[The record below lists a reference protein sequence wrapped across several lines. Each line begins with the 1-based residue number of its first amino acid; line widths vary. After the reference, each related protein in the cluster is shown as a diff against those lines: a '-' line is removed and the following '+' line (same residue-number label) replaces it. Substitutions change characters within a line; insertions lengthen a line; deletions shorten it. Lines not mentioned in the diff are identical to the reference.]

1 MSMSVGSLLDNSDP
15 RNGGKA
21 ITNQGLVDG
30 GGGGINPG
38 GADKKAAAQSR
49 APKAHFTQNDCARLI
64 YARTILDHHYDQR
77 INSAQTK
84 MQFVVEKYNDG
95 FEVLAKFVDGAA
107 NDIHFDPWFVHMSQ
121 RNGWVKHFLQKI
133 KIWTVVESAFV

>member
-1 MSMSVGSLLDNSDP
+1 MDNSDL
-15 RNGGKA
+15 RNDGKA

-30 GGGGINPG
+30 GGGQINPG
-38 GADKKAAAQSR
+38 AAVKKAASQSR
-49 APKAHFTQNDCARLI
+49 APKAHFTPNDCARLI

-84 MQFVVEKYNDG
+84 SHVVEKYNDG
-95 FEVLAKFVDGAA
+95 FEVVAKFIDGAA
-107 NDIHFDPWFVHMSQ
+107 NDIHFDPLFVHMSQ

-133 KIWTVVESAFV
+133 KIWTVVDSAFV